1 MLVYARREADQLIAM
16 GLVQINGK
24 VVTKMG
30 IRVRRG
36 DQVRYDDQKV
46 NNSPPIYLLLNKPR
60 VLLRPHKVVRLKNLC
75 KNSSST
81 YSEINLPLVIWAER

>member
-1 MLVYARREADQLIAM
+1 MLAYARREADQLIAM

-30 IRVRRG
+30 IRVQRG

-46 NNSPPIYLLLNKPR
+46 TT
-60 VLLRPHKVVRLKNLC
+60 VLPY
-75 KNSSST
+75 T
-81 YSEINLPLVIWAER
+81 YC